1 MKMPK
6 ISVVLPCYNVEPY
19 IGKCL
24 DSLLAQ
30 TLSDIEIICVD
41 DKSTDNTVSVI
52 NEYMARD
59 KRIKLFSQPKNMGA
73 GPARNMGI
81 KNATGKYIAFLDPDD
96 FYAENASLEK
106 LYNAAESNDVNIC
119 GGNLIELGQD
129 GVLRESPVM
138 PFFKS
143 YGLLNFAVN
152 SFSYGFYRFIYKRDF
167 LLRNN
172 IWFPDYLRYQD
183 PPFLVKAMAISGQ
196 YYVIPDI
203 INIYRIG
210 HKSVNWT
217 ERRVYD
223 TFCGIRDVL
232 KITREYNLSNL
243 HMDMVINHLF
253 HSSYHEVYQHQAHI
267 EKIQNVLKECFI
279 LIDWSLAQKCKAN
292 KLPCF
297 ELYVQVA
304 KADKNLWKQM
314 KGFIEKDFYL
324 FRKER
329 CPNGRRHIYFCG
341 VKILS
346 YKRHRTVRIPALKKC
361 KYVHIMHNDKF
372 IAPFVE
378 FMNRHFNMDEHLFL
392 CMHTCPQFPFPTGK
406 NVVKIRDLRGI
417 KLNRANIKQVIC
429 HSLFI
434 PGLVDYLYQ
443 HQDILTHK
451 AYWCIW
457 GGDLYNAPRDA
468 VNDFVRKNFYAYIGL
483 MDREYALN
491 KYGMRDNFYGANYIF
506 PTLFGNDDVV
516 IQKSEHPIRIQINNS
531 ADDSTLEILDILS
544 KFRDQDI
551 EIYTI
556 LSYGKM
562 EYRDQIIARG
572 TELFGDK
579 FHYLDKY
586 LEPDEY
592 KEFVKQNHILI
603 LNQNRQQG
611 VGNTILNIQYGNKV
625 FIRGDVSTYKYLNDV
640 DGVKIFDSR
649 KIGDMTFDEF
659 IANDY
664 VEQNRKN
671 IRNRTDESV
680 IAQRWGNIFNAD

>member
-1 MKMPK
+1 MKHKELFLSSMPDVAPYL
-6 ISVVLPCYNVEPY
+6 ICSDTAGLYDYN
-19 IGKCL
+19 L
-24 DSLLAQ
+24 
-30 TLSDIEIICVD
+30 
-41 DKSTDNTVSVI
+41 
-52 NEYMARD
+52 
-59 KRIKLFSQPKNMGA
+59 KLFRSNYPEKTA
-73 GPARNMGI
+73 I
-81 KNATGKYIAFLDPDD
+81 
-96 FYAENASLEK
+96 FY
-106 LYNAAESNDVNIC
+106 
-119 GGNLIELGQD
+119 
-129 GVLRESPVM
+129 
-138 PFFKS
+138 
-143 YGLLNFAVN
+143 
-152 SFSYGFYRFIYKRDF
+152 
-167 LLRNN
+167 
-172 IWFPDYLRYQD
+172 
-183 PPFLVKAMAISGQ
+183 
-196 YYVIPDI
+196 
-203 INIYRIG
+203 
-210 HKSVNWT
+210 
-217 ERRVYD
+217 
-223 TFCGIRDVL
+223 
-232 KITREYNLSNL
+232 
-243 HMDMVINHLF
+243 
-253 HSSYHEVYQHQAHI
+253 
-267 EKIQNVLKECFI
+267 
-279 LIDWSLAQKCKAN
+279 
-292 KLPCF
+292 
-297 ELYVQVA
+297 
-304 KADKNLWKQM
+304 KQ
-314 KGFIEKDFYL
+314 
-324 FRKER
+324 R
-329 CPNGRRHIYFCG
+329 CPNGWRHIYFCG
-341 VKILS
+341 IKILS
-346 YKRHRTVRIPALKKC
+346 YQKRRTVRIPALKKC

-372 IAPFVE
+372 IAPFVD
-378 FMNRHFNMDEHLFL
+378 FMNRNFNPDEHLFL

-516 IQKSEHPIRIQINNS
+516 IQKSEHPIRIQVNNS
-531 ADDSTLEILDILS
+531 ADDSTLEMLDILS

-649 KIGDMTFDEF
+649 NIGDMTFDEF
-659 IANDY
+659 IRNDY
-664 VEQNRKN
+664 VAQNRKN
-671 IRNRTDESV
+671 IRNRTEEESLV
-680 IAQRWGNIFNAD
+680 LQWNNILNAE

>member
-1 MKMPK
+1 MKTPK

-41 DKSTDNTVSVI
+41 DKSTDDTVSVI

-73 GPARNMGI
+73 GVARNTGRDM
-81 KNATGKYIAFLDPDD
+81 ARGKYVSFIDPDD
-96 FYAENASLEK
+96 WVDENFYCELYRRASESDLDVVKAGMIYEYVETNETYTSTLNQLIKQNSMFFYGEHHNAIYK
-106 LYNAAESNDVNIC
+106 LKFLNDNNIYYPTDVMT
-119 GGNLIELGQD
+119 GQD
-129 GVLRESPVM
+129 AVFLSVLVLANPKMDVVDSVFYHYFIERPGSLDSRKLGHKKVLSRIRMLDYKAEFLSNAKKLNDTDRQIYIEKHIFEHFIGAYHKEKEQSDDNKLLFDWLVAHRDLFGVKLLSKYYKQHQIRAIYKKDFKLFCLPEYRAHI
-138 PFFKS
+138 FFK
-143 YGLLNFAVN
+143 
-152 SFSYGFYRFIYKRDF
+152 
-167 LLRNN
+167 
-172 IWFPDYLRYQD
+172 Q
-183 PPFLVKAMAISGQ
+183 
-196 YYVIPDI
+196 
-203 INIYRIG
+203 
-210 HKSVNWT
+210 
-217 ERRVYD
+217 
-223 TFCGIRDVL
+223 
-232 KITREYNLSNL
+232 
-243 HMDMVINHLF
+243 
-253 HSSYHEVYQHQAHI
+253 
-267 EKIQNVLKECFI
+267 
-279 LIDWSLAQKCKAN
+279 
-292 KLPCF
+292 
-297 ELYVQVA
+297 
-304 KADKNLWKQM
+304 
-314 KGFIEKDFYL
+314 
-324 FRKER
+324 R

-531 ADDSTLEILDILS
+531 ADDSTLEMLDILS

-671 IRNRTDESV
+671 IREHTDEKLLLKLWN
-680 IAQRWGNIFNAD
+680 RCFNEEK